1 MDSAGVI
8 AGLGRLDPAIRLFE
22 KKVDARVKP
31 ARDDRDNPNSLLN
44 FRE

>member
-8 AGLGRLDPAIRLFE
+8 AGPGRLDPAIRLFE
-22 KKVDARVKP
+22 KKADARVKP